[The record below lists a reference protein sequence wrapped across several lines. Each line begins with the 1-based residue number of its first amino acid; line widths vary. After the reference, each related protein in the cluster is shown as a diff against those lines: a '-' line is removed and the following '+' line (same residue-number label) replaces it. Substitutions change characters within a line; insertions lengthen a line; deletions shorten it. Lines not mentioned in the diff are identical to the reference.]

1 MSEENK
7 KEVEVPARFKKM
19 VEEIEQMSVLDLN
32 ELVKV
37 FEERFG
43 VSAQMVAAAPQGAG
57 DGADDEESS
66 MVSLELTATGDQKI
80 QVIKVI
86 KEVLALGL
94 KEAKDLTDTAP
105 QMLREGIPKEEAEA
119 LKKQLEE
126 AGATVTLK

>member
-1 MSEENK
+1 MSEEN
-7 KEVEVPARFKKM
+7 KEVEVPAKFKKI
-19 VEEIEQMSVLDLN
+19 VEEIEKMSVLDLN

-37 FEERFG
+37 FEEKFG
-43 VSAQMVAAAPQGAG
+43 VSAQMVAAAPQGAS
-57 DGADDEESS
+57 DASDDESS
-66 MVSLELTATGDQKI
+66 STASVELTATGDQKI